1 MKILYIGSVYFS
13 KIILEKLIQL
23 KVELVGVISKKE
35 SNFNSDFYNIIP
47 IAKKNKIPFFY
58 SKDINDKKTTSWINE
73 ITPDIIYCFGWS
85 SLLKNKILKIPKMGV
100 VGFHPTL
107 LPKNRG
113 RHPLIWAKV
122 LGLKESGTSFFFMNE
137 GADSGPIL
145 NQKKFKISFKETAK
159 DLYDKMIFNALI
171 QIEELNKELE
181 LGIQK
186 IIKQK
191 HISNS
196 WRKRSKID
204 GLIDFRMSSISIC
217 NLVRGLSKPY
227 IGASCYNFDE
237 EIKIWSIKIG
247 NTTNCNI
254 EPGKIISINKNNIEV
269 KSGDGSVILTE
280 HEFIRLPKKNQYLN
294 L

>member
-1 MKILYIGSVYFS
+1 
-13 KIILEKLIQL
+13 
-23 KVELVGVISKKE
+23 
-35 SNFNSDFYNIIP
+35 
-47 IAKKNKIPFFY
+47 
-58 SKDINDKKTTSWINE
+58 
-73 ITPDIIYCFGWS
+73 
-85 SLLKNKILKIPKMGV
+85 MGV